1 MPSHLSIGFIGFS
14 PEKAKIVESVQLQHA
29 TIRVYDTSL
38 DSAGLIG
45 SERVQRSDSVH
56 HVIQNSQIV
65 WIEEKDAETLTET
78 LFGSSSGLIH
88 CMQR

>member
-14 PEKAKIVESVQLQHA
+14 PEKAKIAESVQLQHD

-38 DSAGLIG
+38 DSAQLIG

-65 WIEEKDAETLTET
+65 WIEVKDAEALSEM
-78 LFGSSSGLIH
+78 LIGSSSGLIH
-88 CMQR
+88 CM